1 MEFYYDYA
9 TSETSLYFEVKKQK
23 KNLFTN
29 RIVRTV
35 LEIQEKS

>member
-1 MEFYYDYA
+1 MEFYDYA

-23 KNLFTN
+23 QNFFTN